1 MERKHNQAKQ
11 TKQNKT
17 VLRNQCIDDDVD
29 IFQYML
35 KVNELIE
42 NFFFFLSLVCFI
54 IHLFKNIVYI
64 DG

>member
-29 IFQYML
+29 IFQYM
-35 KVNELIE
+35 
-42 NFFFFLSLVCFI
+42 
-54 IHLFKNIVYI
+54 
-64 DG
+64 